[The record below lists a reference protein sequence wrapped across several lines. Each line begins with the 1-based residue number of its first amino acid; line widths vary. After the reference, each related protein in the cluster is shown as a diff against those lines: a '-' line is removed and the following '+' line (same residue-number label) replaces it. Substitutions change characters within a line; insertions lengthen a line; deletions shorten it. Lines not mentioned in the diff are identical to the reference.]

1 MQLKPGISW
10 PRAKSGNEMGD
21 HDAFIKIEAGMMTKA
36 AFTVLIKQND
46 RDNWGVGGKIFSDI
60 LPTGAVDA

>member
-1 MQLKPGISW
+1 
-10 PRAKSGNEMGD
+10 MGD